1 MKNKKLYIIGLAM
14 SLLMITACENQ
25 DQEFPD
31 FDYQTVYFANQLAM
45 RTVEL
50 GEDEIVDNSMDNQH
64 KIRIN
69 AVMGG
74 AYKNTKTRV
83 IDIEVS
89 NSLCDN
95 LFFKETDIPILPMP
109 ANYYTL
115 AANKIEITPGNI
127 QGGVEVQL
135 TDAFFEDEKALT
147 NNYVIPL
154 IMNNVIGADSIL
166 RGNANVEYP
175 DRLNSE
181 DWSTQPKDYVLYGVK
196 YVNPWHGVYLR
207 RGTDI
212 KSMPDNSTQ
221 TVSRHAEYVEYDE
234 VVDITSGSLKESLL
248 PITTKDVDGNN
259 VTYTLR
265 LTFDDNDACILSS
278 PSSDFAISGTG
289 KFVSKGEKNSLGG
302 KDRNALYLDY
312 TVDFVQLNMQYA
324 TKDTL
329 VLRER
334 GVYGAGIFYIEKR

>member
-1 MKNKKLYIIGLAM
+1 MKINNLYICIGLA
-14 SLLMITACENQ
+14 LLLFTACENQ
-25 DQEFPD
+25 GQEFDD

-50 GEDEIVDNSMDNQH
+50 GEDPIVDNTMDNQH

-69 AVMGG
+69 AVLGG
-74 AYKNTKTRV
+74 VYTNNKTRT
-83 IDIEVS
+83 INIEVD

-95 LFFKETDIPILPMP
+95 LFFKGGNTPVLPMP
-109 ANYYTL
+109 AHYYTL
-115 AANKIEITPGNI
+115 AANKIEITSGAI

-135 TDAFFEDEKALT
+135 TDAFFEDEKALA

-154 IMNNVIGADSIL
+154 VMTGAQNVDSIL
-166 RGNANVEYP
+166 RGKAIVAGP
-175 DRLNSE
+175 DRLVTE

-207 RGTDI
+207 RGIDI
-212 KSMPDNSTQ
+212 KSMPDNTTQ
-221 TVSRHAEYVEYDE
+221 TVNRHAQYVEDDE
-234 VVDITSGSLKESLL
+234 VVTIATGSLKESLL
-248 PITTKDVDGNN
+248 PITTKDANGNN
-259 VTYTLR
+259 VTYTLQM
-265 LTFDDNDACILSS
+265 TFDENGNCTLSS
-278 PSSDFAISGTG
+278 PSSNFAISGTG
-289 KFVSKGEKNSLGG
+289 KFVSKGEKNSLGN

-312 TVDFVQLNMQYA
+312 TVDFTQLNMRYA

-334 GVYGAGIFYIEKR
+334 GVYGAGILEIEKH

>member
-1 MKNKKLYIIGLAM
+1 MKKNIIYIGITTMVLAL
-14 SLLMITACENQ
+14 SSCENQ
-25 DQEFPD
+25 KQDFPD

-50 GEDEIVDNSMDNQH
+50 GEDDIVDNSMDNQH
-64 KIRIN
+64 KISIQ

-74 AYKNTKTRV
+74 VYANTKTRT
-83 IDIEVS
+83 IDIAVD

-95 LFFKETDIPILPMP
+95 LFFKGTTTPVLPMP

-115 AANKIEITPGNI
+115 AANKIEITSGNI

-135 TDAFFEDEKALT
+135 TDAFFEDEKALA

-154 IMNNVIGADSIL
+154 LMVDAQNVDSIL
-166 RGNANVEYP
+166 RGTAYVDNP
-175 DRLNSE
+175 DRLSSS
-181 DWSTQPKDYVLYGVK
+181 DWSILPKDYVLYGVQ

-207 RGTDI
+207 RGMDVKT
-212 KSMPDNSTQ
+212 MPDNSTQ
-221 TVSRHAEYVEYDE
+221 TVSRHSLYVEDDE
-234 VVDITSGSLKESLL
+234 VVNITTGKLKESILSL
-248 PITTKDVDGNN
+248 VTKDAAGTN
-259 VTYTLR
+259 VNYSLR
-265 LTFDDNDACILSS
+265 LKFADDGTCTVES
-278 PSSDFAISGTG
+278 PSANFTIAGSG
-289 KFVSKGEKNSLGG
+289 KFVLKGEKNSMGG

-312 TVDFVQLNMQYA
+312 TVDFVNQNMKYA

-334 GVYGAGIFYIEKR
+334 GVYGAGTFEVDIR

>member
-1 MKNKKLYIIGLAM
+1 MSLAM
-14 SLLMITACENQ
+14 SLLIVTACENQ
-25 DQEFPD
+25 EQEFSD
-31 FDYQTVYFANQLAM
+31 FDYTTVYFANQLPL

-50 GEDEIVDNSMDNQH
+50 GEDDVVDNSMDNQH

-74 AYKNTKTRV
+74 VYSNTKNRT
-83 IDIEVS
+83 IDIAVDP
-89 NSLCDN
+89 SLCDN
-95 LFFKETDIPILPMP
+95 LFFKGTSDPVLPMP

-115 AANKIEITPGNI
+115 AADKIEITPGNI

-147 NNYVIPL
+147 AGYVIPVV
-154 IMNNVIGADSIL
+154 MTAAQGVDSIL
-166 RGNANVEYP
+166 QGKAYETDP
-175 DRLNSE
+175 DRLLSS
-181 DWSTQPKDYVLYGVK
+181 DWSVQPKDYVLYGVK

-207 RGTDI
+207 RGIDVKTL
-212 KSMPDNSTQ
+212 PGNTTQ
-221 TVSRHAEYVEYDE
+221 TVSRHAEYVEKDE
-234 VVDITSGSLKESLL
+234 VVHITTGKLKEATL
-248 PITTKDVDGNN
+248 PLTTKDVSGTN
-259 VTYTLR
+259 VTYNLR
-265 LTFDDNDACILSS
+265 LKFADDGTCIVES
-278 PSSDFAISGTG
+278 PSADFTISGTG

-312 TVDFVQLNMQYA
+312 TVDFVNLNMRYA

-334 GVYGAGIFYIEKR
+334 GVYGAGIFEVEKH

>member
-1 MKNKKLYIIGLAM
+1 MKLNNLYMGLAL
-14 SLLMITACENQ
+14 SLMITACENQ
-25 DQEFPD
+25 EQEFPD

-50 GEDEIVDNSMDNQH
+50 GEDDMVDNSMDNLH

-74 AYKNTKTRV
+74 AYTNTKTRT
-83 IDIEVS
+83 IDITVD

-95 LFFKETDIPILPMP
+95 LFFKGTSTAVLPMP

-135 TDAFFEDEKALT
+135 TDAFFDDKKALAS
-147 NNYVIPL
+147 NYVIPL
-154 IMNNVIGADSIL
+154 VMTSVQGVDSIL
-166 RGNANVEYP
+166 RGAANVDNP
-175 DRLNSE
+175 DRLLTG
-181 DWSTQPKDYVLYGVK
+181 DWSEQPKDYVLYGVK

-207 RGTDI
+207 RGTDV
-212 KSMPDNSTQ
+212 KTMPDATVQ
-221 TVSRHAEYVEYDE
+221 TVSRHSQYVENDE
-234 VVDITSGSLKESLL
+234 VVN
-248 PITTKDVDGNN
+248 ITTNSLTEAALSLAAKDASGTNVNYNVRLKFDGNG
-259 VTYTLR
+259 
-265 LTFDDNDACILSS
+265 ACILESS
-278 PSSDFAISGTG
+278 SANFIIAGTG

-312 TVDFVQLNMQYA
+312 TVDFVNLNMKYA

-334 GVYGAGIFYIEKR
+334 GVYGAGSFEIDKQ

>member
-1 MKNKKLYIIGLAM
+1 MKKNIIFSGLVVM
-14 SLLMITACENQ
+14 LLSFSSCENQ
-25 DQEFPD
+25 DQQFPD
-31 FDYQTVYFANQLAM
+31 FDYQTVYFATQYAM

-50 GEDEIVDNSMDNQH
+50 GEDEQVDNSLDNQH
-64 KIRIN
+64 KVEIQ

-74 AYKNTKTRV
+74 AYTNNKDRV
-83 IDIEVS
+83 IDFQVD

-95 LFFKETDIPILPMP
+95 LYFRGTNVPVTPLP
-109 ANYYTL
+109 ANYYQL
-115 AANKIEITPGNI
+115 ASNKITIATGNI

-154 IMNNVIGADSIL
+154 VMTAVHGADSIL
-166 RGNANVEYP
+166 QGYP
-175 DRLNSE
+175 VVDNPNRLTGS
-181 DWSTQPKDYVLYGVK
+181 DWDILPKDYVLYGVK

-207 RGTDI
+207 RGIDDKT
-212 KSMPDNSTQ
+212 MGNSTP
-221 TVSRHAEYVEYDE
+221 TTEVRRKEFVEDDE
-234 VVDITSGSLKESLL
+234 VVRTTTKSLKEVDL
-248 PITTKDVDGNN
+248 PLTTQDASGIN

-265 LTFDDNDACILSS
+265 LNFADDGTCTVES
-278 PSSDFAISGTG
+278 PSASFTISGSG

-302 KDRNALYLDY
+302 KNRDAIYLDY
-312 TVDFVQLNMQYA
+312 TVDFLSQNMKYA

-334 GVYGAGIFYIEKR
+334 GVYGAETFDIEKR